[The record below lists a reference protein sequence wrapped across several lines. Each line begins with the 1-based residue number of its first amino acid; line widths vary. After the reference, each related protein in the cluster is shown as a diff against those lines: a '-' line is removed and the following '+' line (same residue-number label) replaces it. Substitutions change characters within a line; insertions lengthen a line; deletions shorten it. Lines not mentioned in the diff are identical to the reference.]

1 MFDGTYH
8 EDGTVTAEVPSAT
21 YTVLTDLYDVALT
34 RRARYTA
41 LSKVDLAVRRATT
54 VGLDARKAVP
64 MSVDA
69 GDAQARV
76 RFVSFH
82 RSVRGGAGVTMGCI
96 CLNAEAFATPTPA
109 PRYGSLSLQD
119 TWTFADRISTLGVAA
134 LHDPFAVSAKFP
146 GQRSVPVVWAGDGTD
161 FTGIDVAGKVALV
174 GLKVPENS
182 ADPVFD
188 AYLAGRNATAKA
200 LAAGAAAIAAFVD
213 VEGAV
218 AQSNSSKEIPYLAVS
233 RADGLALKATG
244 SIAFQ
249 TKANPEF
256 IYNLHYSTPNGIAAN
271 LSHRVDRSKL
281 TRVRSEYHADIAGLS
296 LWRAWVG
303 FRKDAGGMMTMPAV
317 YLKGPVALDE
327 YVGGSPDAVE
337 NVNWTRIGVISDG
350 NRNQITMYNR
360 RPFTGKDIW
369 FAGPSS
375 PGGFDPNSRSF
386 YRFNLPG
393 GSQLLSPSHYMGD
406 GSSGHLLDVDY
417 FGYHATSYRLFRE
430 GTEIPGQYPGFSRFP
445 YFAVPNEAATYR
457 LDAVTVLPK
466 SGLGGPTQAIR
477 RLSHR
482 VDTSWTF
489 RSDRG
494 NPLPCYEGSP
504 FECKNESLLQP
515 FYDLGLDPSNNAPA
529 GRHTF
534 GVEVLR
540 TDTGAPAV
548 LAGLSARYS
557 TDEGLTWHQAT
568 VAGNRVTV
576 DNPNAGFVWLQIEAW
591 TANGDRVTQ
600 TVQRIYGIR

>member
-1 MFDGTYH
+1 
-8 EDGTVTAEVPSAT
+8 
-21 YTVLTDLYDVALT
+21 
-34 RRARYTA
+34 
-41 LSKVDLAVRRATT
+41 
-54 VGLDARKAVP
+54 
-64 MSVDA
+64 
-69 GDAQARV
+69 
-76 RFVSFH
+76 
-82 RSVRGGAGVTMGCI
+82 
-96 CLNAEAFATPTPA
+96 
-109 PRYGSLSLQD
+109 
-119 TWTFADRISTLGVAA
+119 
-134 LHDPFAVSAKFP
+134 
-146 GQRSVPVVWAGDGTD
+146 D
-161 FTGIDVAGKVALV
+161 FTGIDVRGKVALV
-174 GLKVPENS
+174 DLKLPANS
-182 ADPVFD
+182 EDPVDD
-188 AYLAGRNATAKA
+188 AYLAGWQATARA
-200 LAAGAAAIAAFVD
+200 PAAGAAAIAAFVD
-213 VEGAV
+213 VDGAV
-218 AQSNSSKEIPYLAVS
+218 AQSNSSREIPYLAMS
-233 RADGLALKATG
+233 RADGLALKQAG
-244 SIAFQ
+244 LFRSQ

-256 IYNLHYSTPNGIAAN
+256 VYNLHYSTPNGIAGN

-303 FRKDAGGMMTMPAV
+303 FRKDVGGMMTMPAV